1 MLSVNNKTR
10 QKAPQVPF
18 SDIADRVLG
27 SKYDLSLVFVGDTTS
42 RRLNKQFRNKDKV
55 ANILSFPYDKKS
67 GEIFLNLTRTKREA
81 PKFSHCYAEHVVF
94 LFIHGCLHLEGLD
107 HGAKM
112 ESEEQKYLRA
122 FQTK

>member
-18 SDIADRVLG
+18 SDIAVKILG
-27 SKYDLSLVFVGDTTS
+27 KDYDLSLAFVGDITS
-42 RRLNKQFRNKDKV
+42 RRLSKTFRHKDHISNV
-55 ANILSFPYDKKS
+55 LSFPYDKNS
-67 GEIFLNLTRTKREA
+67 GEIFLNLVRAKREA
-81 PKFSHCYAEHVVF
+81 PKFSHTYQKHLIF
-94 LFIHGCLHLEGLD
+94 LFIHGCLHLDGLD

-122 FQTK
+122 FSK

>member
-18 SDIADRVLG
+18 SDIAEKILG
-27 SKYDLSLVFVGDTTS
+27 KDYDLSLVFVGDITS
-42 RRLNKQFRNKDKV
+42 RRLSKTFRNKDHV
-55 ANILSFPYDKKS
+55 SNVLSFPYDKKS
-67 GEIFLNLTRTKREA
+67 GEIFLNLVRAKREA
-81 PKFSHCYAEHVVF
+81 AKFSHTYNKHLIY

-122 FQTK
+122 FSK